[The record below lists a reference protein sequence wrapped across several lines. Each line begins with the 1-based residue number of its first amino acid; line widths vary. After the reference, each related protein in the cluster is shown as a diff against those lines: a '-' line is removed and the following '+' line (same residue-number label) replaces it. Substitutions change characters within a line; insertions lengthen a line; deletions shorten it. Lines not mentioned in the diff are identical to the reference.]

1 MKYDVVKVKITNRC
15 NRNCSFCVF
24 NNNDKDLDVEEFKRM
39 MDIIKNIEFEK
50 FHINGRRTISK

>member
-24 NNNDKDLDVEEFKRM
+24 NNNDKDLDVEEFKKM
-39 MDIIKNIEFEK
+39 TDIIKNIEFEK
-50 FHINGRRTISK
+50 FHINGR